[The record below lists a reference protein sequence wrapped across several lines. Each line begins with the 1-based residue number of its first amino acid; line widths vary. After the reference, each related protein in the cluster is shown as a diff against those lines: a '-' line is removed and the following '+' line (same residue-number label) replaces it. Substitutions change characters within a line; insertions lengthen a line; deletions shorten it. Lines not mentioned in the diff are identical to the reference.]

1 MNVARICGGM
11 SITAGPESPE
21 RAGCPRPPCL
31 PPRIMILNGESD
43 VASAA
48 ARNSEQAAL
57 GGLMPF
63 GCHASQL
70 IWMNTVKSVDLGT
83 YAYIPGTNR
92 ACVDG
97 KTVIIVGNSDTK
109 PEGVSLSTM
118 LLGDM
123 TYHMYVHIH
132 MYREVRVGLGVGPC
146 MRCSYRIHPIPP
158 L

>member
-1 MNVARICGGM
+1 MGGMDLSGGGGMNVARICGGM

-97 KTVIIVGNSDTK
+97 KTVCGEFRHK
-109 PEGVSLSTM
+109 RHLLSTM
-118 LLGDM
+118 
-123 TYHMYVHIH
+123 V
-132 MYREVRVGLGVGPC
+132 
-146 MRCSYRIHPIPP
+146 
-158 L
+158 